1 MVPTPGTG
9 ADEEASRLGL
19 QHHVEAGTHT
29 LAATGELDLVE
40 APRLEQLVEELT
52 RDQIDL
58 VLDLDELGFLDST
71 GVRAILVANEMVER
85 SGGTMTVT
93 LGNPKVNASSR
104 CRGSSEPR
112 RSCPR
117 ASAWQASG
125 VPPPDASALPL
136 PPEIHETGS
145 EALFGVERG
154 NFAERR
160 SS

>member
-1 MVPTPGTG
+1 MVPTPGSG
-9 ADEEASRLGL
+9 SGEEASRLGL

-52 RDQIDL
+52 SDRVVL

-93 LGNPKVNASSR
+93 LENPKVKR
-104 CRGSSEPR
+104 ILEV
-112 RSCPR
+112 
-117 ASAWQASG
+117 SG
-125 VPPPDASALPL
+125 LIGTAPFVPAGERVA
-136 PPEIHETGS
+136 G
-145 EALFGVERG
+145 ERG
-154 NFAERR
+154 PAGRR
-160 SS
+160 